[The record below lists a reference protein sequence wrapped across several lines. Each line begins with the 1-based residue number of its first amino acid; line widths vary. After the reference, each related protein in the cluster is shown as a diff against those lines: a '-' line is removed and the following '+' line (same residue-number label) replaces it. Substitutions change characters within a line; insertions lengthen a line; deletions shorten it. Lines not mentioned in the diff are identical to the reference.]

1 MSSSTGLGCIVKFPD
16 PPTLI
21 NGKEP
26 TYSAQSS
33 YVQNKL
39 QSNTDQ
45 FYQDDLDQEEDVK
58 VVYIKI
64 RIGGKAY
71 NYLLPY
77 LEVERDM
84 EHNPTNKEVLEFL
97 ENVFK
102 DLDCWIKAWQELKSL
117 KMPYLGNFNNF

>member
-1 MSSSTGLGCIVKFPD
+1 
-16 PPTLI
+16 
-21 NGKEP
+21 
-26 TYSAQSS
+26 
-33 YVQNKL
+33 
-39 QSNTDQ
+39 
-45 FYQDDLDQEEDVK
+45 